1 MHNWAR
7 NVTREMKF
15 FYWCIFVHKIKWNY
29 RSISQSLSCGSLF
42 FFFTEVLSME
52 IFENT
57 VPFQRGSSIFTDAEY
72 LASSTFSGL
81 NIEFLKIGCFLPEAI
96 IVFAVVSM
104 RNLLRPVIS
113 SPYGLFG
120 FQRHRIPCCS
130 CLNLIITGQKCG
142 HFVVSMQSW

>member
-1 MHNWAR
+1 MSPEKWSFPTDAFLY
-7 NVTREMKF
+7 TRLNEIIDLFHKVSLVEVF
-15 FYWCIFVHKIKWNY
+15 F
-29 RSISQSLSCGSLF
+29 F

-81 NIEFLKIGCFLPEAI
+81 NIEFLKMGCFLPEAI

-104 RNLLRPVIS
+104 RNLLRPLIS